1 MSKLLI
7 RHAEPDLTGPL
18 HDEMDPS
25 LSSTGFRQAD
35 ALGIQLRAEGVDV
48 GRVAVSEALRT
59 YDTARSIGAKGMVI
73 YPLLNGVPHEG
84 MSKQEVRDRLQ
95 AGWLP
100 TAALD
105 TARNILEDPP
115 AEDIIVTH
123 GLVIAGLTAVVRLNQ
138 GLSLE
143 GYPLCPEHCGT
154 RELNI

>member
-1 MSKLLI
+1 
-7 RHAEPDLTGPL
+7 
-18 HDEMDPS
+18 
-25 LSSTGFRQAD
+25 
-35 ALGIQLRAEGVDV
+35 
-48 GRVAVSEALRT
+48 
-59 YDTARSIGAKGMVI
+59 MVI